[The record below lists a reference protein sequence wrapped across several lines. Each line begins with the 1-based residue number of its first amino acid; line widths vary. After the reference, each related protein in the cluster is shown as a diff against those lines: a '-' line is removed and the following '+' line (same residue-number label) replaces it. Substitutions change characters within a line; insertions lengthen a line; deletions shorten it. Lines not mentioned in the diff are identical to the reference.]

1 MERQRLHKPLARQ
14 NAPHPQRQE
23 ANVQALIAG
32 PSTPGAA
39 LLLLAAGIASGL
51 AGSIA
56 GLASLFSYPAL
67 LAAGLP
73 PVAANVTNT
82 VALFSNTVGSAAGS
96 REELR
101 GQRTRLVPLAI
112 TAALGGAIGA
122 ALLLSTPS
130 KTFELVVPWLIALGS
145 VLILAR
151 EPLRRL
157 TARLSPGQESL
168 PKLPLTCAV
177 LLVGLYGGYFGAAAG
192 VLMLAVLSLSAA
204 EPLRVTNAV
213 KNIATGAANVTAAV
227 AYAFLAPVDWS
238 AALTLGLGC
247 FVGAWMG
254 PAVVRRLPEAPLRIA
269 IALAGL
275 GLAWSLWRE
284 ATAS

>member
-1 MERQRLHKPLARQ
+1 M
-14 NAPHPQRQE
+14 
-23 ANVQALIAG
+23 G
-32 PSTPGAA
+32 PGSA
-39 LLLLAAGIASGL
+39 LLLAIAGVASGL

-82 VALFSNTVGSAAGS
+82 VALFANTAGTAAGS

-101 GQRTRLVPLAI
+101 GQRSRLVRLAI
-112 TAALGGAIGA
+112 LAAAGGSVGA
-122 ALLLSTPS
+122 ALLLGTPAS
-130 KTFELVVPWLIALGS
+130 AFSRVVPWLIALGS
-145 VLILAR
+145 VLILVR

-157 TARLSPGQESL
+157 ADTHTRLTDGGPRA
-168 PKLPLTCAV
+168 KLPLAAAV

-192 VLMLAVLSLSAA
+192 VLMLAVLSLSAN

-213 KNIATGAANVTAAV
+213 KNIATGAANITAAV
-227 AYAFLAPVDWS
+227 AYAFLAPVHWS
-238 AALTLGLGC
+238 AAVALGLGC
-247 FVGAWMG
+247 LVGSRIG
-254 PAVVRRLPEAPLRIA
+254 PVLVRRLPEKPLRIA

-275 GLAWSLWRE
+275 VLAISLWWQG
-284 ATAS
+284 S

>member
-1 MERQRLHKPLARQ
+1 MAGESVPLL
-14 NAPHPQRQE
+14 
-23 ANVQALIAG
+23 VLAG
-32 PSTPGAA
+32 V
-39 LLLLAAGIASGL
+39 ASGL

-82 VALFSNTVGSAAGS
+82 VALFANAAGTAAGS

-101 GQRTRLVPLAI
+101 GQGRRLGRLAVL
-112 TAALGGAIGA
+112 AAAGGSVGA
-122 ALLLSTPS
+122 ALLLGTPS
-130 KTFELVVPWLIALGS
+130 STFERVVPWLIALGS
-145 VLILAR
+145 VLILVR

-157 TARLSPGQESL
+157 TDRWAPHDDRGPRLT
-168 PKLPLTCAV
+168 LPLICAV

-192 VLMLAVLSLSAA
+192 VLMVAVLSLSAD

-213 KNIATGAANVTAAV
+213 KNVVTGAANVTAAI
-227 AYAFLAPVDWS
+227 AYAFLAPVDWRAA
-238 AALTLGLGC
+238 AALGVGC
-247 FVGAWMG
+247 LAGSRVG
-254 PAVVRRLPEAPLRIA
+254 PVVVRRLPEKPLRIA

-275 GLAWSLWRE
+275 GLAVSLWLRRG
-284 ATAS
+284 

>member
-1 MERQRLHKPLARQ
+1 M
-14 NAPHPQRQE
+14 
-23 ANVQALIAG
+23 QALIAG
-32 PSTPGAA
+32 TDSGRV
-39 LLLLAAGIASGL
+39 LLLLAAGVASGL
-51 AGSIA
+51 AGSVA

-82 VALFSNTVGSAAGS
+82 VALFSNTVGSAVGA
-96 REELR
+96 RAELR
-101 GQRTRLVPLAI
+101 GQRARLVRLAV

-122 ALLLSTPS
+122 ALLLGTPS
-130 KTFELVVPWLIALGS
+130 STFELVVPWLVALGS
-145 VLILAR
+145 VLILVR

-157 TARLSPGQESL
+157 TARFSAGPASSSVPG
-168 PKLPLTCAV
+168 LPLACAV

-192 VLMLAVLSLSAA
+192 VLMLAVLSLSAS
-204 EPLRVTNAV
+204 EPLPVTNAV
-213 KNIATGAANVTAAV
+213 KNIATGAANITAAI

-238 AALTLGLGC
+238 AALTLGVGC
-247 FVGAWMG
+247 FAGAWMG

-269 IALAGL
+269 IALAGF
-275 GLAWSLWRE
+275 GLAWTLWRD

>member
-1 MERQRLHKPLARQ
+1 MRELLHI
-14 NAPHPQRQE
+14 HPSG
-23 ANVQALIAG
+23 LG
-32 PSTPGAA
+32 SA

-67 LAAGLP
+67 LAAGLG

-82 VALFSNTVGSAAGS
+82 VALFSNTVGTAAGS
-96 REELR
+96 RVELQ
-101 GQRTRLVPLAI
+101 GQRRRLVRLAA

-130 KTFELVVPWLIALGS
+130 STFQLVVPWLIALGS

-151 EPLRRL
+151 DPLRSL
-157 TARLSPGQESL
+157 TARYRPDSASL
-168 PKLPLTCAV
+168 PQLPLACAV

-192 VLMLAVLSLSAA
+192 VLMLAVLSLSAT
-204 EPLRVTNAV
+204 EPLPVTNAV

-227 AYAFLAPVDWS
+227 AYAFLAPVDWG
-238 AALTLGLGC
+238 AAAALGLGC
-247 FVGAWMG
+247 FAGAWLG
-254 PAVVRRLPEAPLRIA
+254 PVMVRRLPEKPLRIA

-275 GLAWSLWRE
+275 ALAWSLWRD
-284 ATAS
+284 AVAR

>member
-1 MERQRLHKPLARQ
+1 MD
-14 NAPHPQRQE
+14 
-23 ANVQALIAG
+23 VG
-32 PSTPGAA
+32 SVV
-39 LLLLAAGIASGL
+39 LLAGAGVASGL

-82 VALFSNTVGSAAGS
+82 VALFSNTVGTAVGS

-101 GQRTRLVPLAI
+101 GQRRRLVRLALL
-112 TAALGGAIGA
+112 AAAGGSAGA
-122 ALLLSTPS
+122 ALLLGTPS
-130 KTFELVVPWLIALGS
+130 SAFERVVPWLIALGS

-157 TARLSPGQESL
+157 VAQRPPRGDGLRA
-168 PKLPLTCAV
+168 KLPLACAV
-177 LLVGLYGGYFGAAAG
+177 LVVGLYGGYFGAAAG
-192 VLMLAVLSLSAA
+192 VLMLAVLSLSAS
-204 EPLRVTNAV
+204 EPLPVTNAV

-227 AYAFLAPVDWS
+227 AYAFLAPVDWT
-238 AALTLGLGC
+238 AATALGLGC
-247 FVGAWMG
+247 LVGSRVG
-254 PAVVRRLPEAPLRIA
+254 PVIVRRLPEAPLRIA

-275 GLAWSLWRE
+275 GLAFSLWHQ
-284 ATAS
+284 ASGR

>member
-1 MERQRLHKPLARQ
+1 
-14 NAPHPQRQE
+14 
-23 ANVQALIAG
+23 V
-32 PSTPGAA
+32 GADSV
-39 LLLLAAGIASGL
+39 LLLAAAGVASGL

-82 VALFSNTVGSAAGS
+82 VALFSNTVGTAAGS

-101 GQRTRLVPLAI
+101 GQRRRLVRLALL
-112 TAALGGAIGA
+112 AAAGGTVGA
-122 ALLLSTPS
+122 ALLLGTPTS
-130 KTFELVVPWLIALGS
+130 AFERLVPWLIALGS
-145 VLILAR
+145 VLILVR

-157 TARLSPGQESL
+157 AENRPQRGGGLRAR
-168 PKLPLTCAV
+168 LPLTCAV

-192 VLMLAVLSLSAA
+192 VLMLAVLSLSAN

-213 KNIATGAANVTAAV
+213 KNIATGAANVTAAI
-227 AYAFLAPVDWS
+227 AYAFLAPVDWGAA
-238 AALTLGLGC
+238 AALSLGC
-247 FVGAWMG
+247 LVGSRVG
-254 PAVVRRLPEAPLRIA
+254 PVVVRRIPEKPLRIA

-275 GLAWSLWRE
+275 GLALSLWRE
-284 ATAS
+284 AG

>member
-1 MERQRLHKPLARQ
+1 V
-14 NAPHPQRQE
+14 QE
-23 ANVQALIAG
+23 LFGG
-32 PSTPGAA
+32 PSGPGAV
-39 LLLLAAGIASGL
+39 LLLLAAGVASGL

-82 VALFSNTVGSAAGS
+82 VALFSNTVGTAVGS

-101 GQRTRLVPLAI
+101 GQRGRLARLAV

-122 ALLLSTPS
+122 ALLLGTPS
-130 KTFELVVPWLIALGS
+130 STFELVVPWLVALGS

-157 TARLSPGQESL
+157 TARFGSDPASV
-168 PKLPLTCAV
+168 PRLPLACAV

-192 VLMLAVLSLSAA
+192 VLMLAVLSLSAT
-204 EPLRVTNAV
+204 EPLPVTNAV

-227 AYAFLAPVDWS
+227 AYAFLAPVDWN
-238 AALTLGLGC
+238 AAVTLGLGC

-254 PAVVRRLPEAPLRIA
+254 PAVVRRLPEAPLRVA

-275 GLAWSLWRE
+275 GLAWSLWRD